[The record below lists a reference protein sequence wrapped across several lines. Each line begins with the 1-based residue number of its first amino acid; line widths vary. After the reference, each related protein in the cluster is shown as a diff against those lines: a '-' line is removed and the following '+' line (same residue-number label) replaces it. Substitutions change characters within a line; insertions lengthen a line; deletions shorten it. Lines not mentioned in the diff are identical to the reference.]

1 MGVDSKT
8 VMAFLFRKL
17 PLFAFTL
24 LIAACGQQGQQ
35 QAGPGKGPGGPPAGM
50 PPPEVDVVV
59 VQPGQAA
66 ITRELPGRL
75 AATRTAQVRA
85 RIEGIV
91 EKRLFTEGSDVKEGQ
106 ALYQIG
112 ARSYQSSFEAAQADR
127 EAAKLLVDR
136 YKPLLAISAISQQEL
151 DLANAKLK
159 QADASLTRARIDLE
173 NTTVPAPIAGR
184 IGRSFVTEG
193 ALVGRGE
200 ATPLAVIEQI
210 DPIYVNFT
218 QSSADLLRIQQQLKS
233 GKLKPAQAEKIELIL
248 EDGSAYSSAGKL
260 VFSDLAVD
268 PATGS
273 VSLRALFQNPRR
285 ELLPGSFVRV
295 RFPEALADNVILV
308 PQKAVQTGPMGQFV
322 SVVNAEGKVMATPIV
337 TRGTSGQNFIVVQGL
352 QGGEQVIVNGLQKA
366 RPGTVAKPVVMG
378 QK

>member
-1 MGVDSKT
+1 MSSIRHT
-8 VMAFLFRKL
+8 LSILALAFLV
-17 PLFAFTL
+17 T
-24 LIAACGQQGQQ
+24 ACGQGGEQKS
-35 QAGPGKGPGGPPAGM
+35 APAKNAGGPPSGM
-50 PPPEVDVVV
+50 PPPEVDVMV

-106 ALYQIG
+106 TLYQID
-112 ARSYQSSFEAAQADR
+112 ARSYQAAFDAARADR
-127 EAAKLLVDR
+127 EAAHLLVSR
-136 YKPLLAISAISQQEL
+136 YKPLLEISAISQQEF

-159 QADASLTRARIDLE
+159 QADAALTRATIDLE
-173 NTTVPAPIAGR
+173 NTKVPAPIAGR
-184 IGRSFVTEG
+184 IGRSFISEG
-193 ALVGRGE
+193 ALIGRGE

-218 QSSADLLRIQQQLKS
+218 QSSADVLRIQQQLKA
-233 GKLKPAQAEKIELIL
+233 GKLKPVQAAKIELLL
-248 EDGSAYSSAGKL
+248 EDGSVYPGKGDL

-273 VSLRALFQNPRR
+273 VSLRALFPNAQR

-295 RFPEALADNVILV
+295 RFPEAVADNVILV
-308 PQKAVQTGPMGQFV
+308 PQRAVQTGPMGQFV
-322 SVVNAEGKVMATPIV
+322 SVVNEEGKVIATPIV

-352 QGGEQVIVNGLQKA
+352 KGGEQVIVNGLQKA
-366 RPGTVAKPVVMG
+366 RPGSVARPVVLG

>member
-1 MGVDSKT
+1 MTCIQRQFPVIALS
-8 VMAFLFRKL
+8 
-17 PLFAFTL
+17 L
-24 LIAACGQQGQQ
+24 LLAACGQQGQQ
-35 QAGPGKGPGGPPAGM
+35 QAAPGKGPGGPGGPATVGM
-50 PPPEVDVVV
+50 PPPEVDVLV

-66 ITRELPGRL
+66 VTRELPGRL

-91 EKRLFTEGSDVKEGQ
+91 EKRLFAEGSDVKEGQ
-106 ALYQIG
+106 TLYQID
-112 ARSYQSSFEAAQADR
+112 ARSYQSAFDAAKADR
-127 EAAKLLVDR
+127 EAASLLVER
-136 YKPLLAISAISQQEL
+136 YRPLLEISAISRQEF
-151 DLANAKLK
+151 DLANARLK
-159 QADASLTRARIDLE
+159 QADAALTRATIDLE
-173 NTTVPAPIAGR
+173 NTRVPAPIGGR

-218 QSSADLLRIQQQLKS
+218 QSGADLLRIQRQLKS
-233 GKLKPAQAEKIELIL
+233 GALKPAQAPKIDLLL
-248 EDGSAYSSAGKL
+248 EDGSVYPGAGTL

-273 VSLRALFQNPRR
+273 VSLRAQFPNAQR

-295 RFPEALADNVILV
+295 RFPEAVAENVILV
-308 PQKAVQTGPMGQFV
+308 PQRAVQTGPIGQFV
-322 SVVNAEGKVMATPIV
+322 SVVNAEGKVIATPIV
-337 TRGTSGQNFIVVQGL
+337 TRGMSGQNFIVVQGL
-352 QGGEQVIVNGLQKA
+352 SGGEQVIVNGLQKA
-366 RPGTVAKPVVMG
+366 RPGSVARPVVIG

>member
-1 MGVDSKT
+1 MSIIRRT
-8 VMAFLFRKL
+8 L
-17 PLFAFTL
+17 PLLVTVL
-24 LIAACGQQGQQ
+24 LMAACGQQGQQ
-35 QAGPGKGPGGPPAGM
+35 GPQQQASPGKGAGGPPAGM
-50 PPPEVDVVV
+50 PSPEVDVIVA
-59 VQPGQAA
+59 QSGQAP

-91 EKRLFTEGSDVKEGQ
+91 EKRLFAEGSDVKEGQ
-106 ALYQIG
+106 ALYQID
-112 ARSYQSSFEAAQADR
+112 ARNYQSAFDAAKADR
-127 EAAKLLVDR
+127 ETAQLLVTR
-136 YKPLLAISAISQQEL
+136 YRPLLEIGAISKQEF

-159 QADASLTRARIDLE
+159 QAEAALTRAAIDVE

-233 GKLKPAQAEKIELIL
+233 GTLKAARTPTIELL
-248 EDGSAYSSAGKL
+248 LADGSVYPSEGQL

-273 VSLRALFQNPRR
+273 VSLRALFPNARR
-285 ELLPGSFVRV
+285 ELLPGAFVRV
-295 RFPEALADNVILV
+295 RFPEAVADNVILI
-308 PQKAVQTGPMGQFV
+308 PQRAVQTGPAGQFV
-322 SVVNAEGKVMATPIV
+322 SVVNDEGKVIPTPIV
-337 TRGTSGQNFIVVQGL
+337 TRGTSGQSFIVSQGL
-352 QGGEQVIVNGLQKA
+352 KGGEQVIVNGLQKA
-366 RPGTVAKPVVMG
+366 RPGSVVRPVVIG
-378 QK
+378 RK

>member
-1 MGVDSKT
+1 LKVLLMPSIRRTLSIVT
-8 VMAFLFRKL
+8 LAFFV
-17 PLFAFTL
+17 T
-24 LIAACGQQGQQ
+24 ACGQGGEQKAAPAKS
-35 QAGPGKGPGGPPAGM
+35 AGGAGAPPSGM
-50 PPPEVDVVV
+50 PPPEVDVIV

-66 ITRELPGRL
+66 ITRELAGRL

-91 EKRLFTEGSDVKEGQ
+91 EKRLFAEGSDVKEGQ
-106 ALYQIG
+106 ALYQID
-112 ARSYQSSFEAAQADR
+112 ARNYQSAFDAAKAGR
-127 EAAKLLVDR
+127 EAAHLTVSR
-136 YKPLLAISAISQQEL
+136 YKPLLEISAISQQEF

-159 QADASLTRARIDLE
+159 QADAALTRATLDLE
-173 NTTVPAPIAGR
+173 NTTVPAPISGR

-218 QSSADLLRIQQQLKS
+218 QSGADVLRVQQQLKA
-233 GKLKPAQAEKIELIL
+233 GKLRPVKAANIELLL
-248 EDGSAYSSAGKL
+248 EDGSVYPGKGQL

-273 VSLRALFQNPRR
+273 VSLRAEFPNVQR

-295 RFPEALADNVILV
+295 RFPEAVADNVILV
-308 PQKAVQTGPMGQFV
+308 PQRAVQTGPMGQFV
-322 SVVNAEGKVMATPIV
+322 SVVNGEGKVVATPIV

-352 QGGEQVIVNGLQKA
+352 KGGEQVIVNGLQKA
-366 RPGTVAKPVVMG
+366 RPGSVARPVVLG

>member
-1 MGVDSKT
+1 MPSFRYTFSLIAV
-8 VMAFLFRKL
+8 AFLL
-17 PLFAFTL
+17 G
-24 LIAACGQQGQQ
+24 ACGQGGQQ
-35 QAGPGKGPGGPPAGM
+35 QAGGPPNKGAGGPPAGM

-59 VQPGQAA
+59 VQAGQAA

-91 EKRLFTEGSDVKEGQ
+91 EKRIFTEGSDVKEGQ
-106 ALYQIG
+106 ALYQID
-112 ARSYQSSFEAAQADR
+112 ARNYQSAFDAAKADR
-127 EAAKLLVDR
+127 EAARLLVTR
-136 YKPLLAISAISQQEL
+136 YQPLLEIGAISKQEF

-159 QADASLTRARIDLE
+159 QSEAALTRAALDLE
-173 NTTVPAPIAGR
+173 NTTVPAPISGR

-218 QSSADLLRIQQQLKS
+218 QSSADLLRIQQQLKA
-233 GKLKPAQAEKIELIL
+233 GKLKPAQAPKIELLL
-248 EDGSAYSSAGKL
+248 EDGTAYSSNGQL
-260 VFSDLAVD
+260 VFTDLAVD
-268 PATGS
+268 PTTGS
-273 VSLRALFQNPRR
+273 VSLRALFSNPKR
-285 ELLPGSFVRV
+285 ELLPGGFVRV
-295 RFPEALADNVILV
+295 RFPEAVAENVILV
-308 PQKAVQTGPMGQFV
+308 PQRAVQTGPMGQFV
-322 SVVNAEGKVMATPIV
+322 SVVNAEGKVVATPIV

-352 QGGEQVIVNGLQKA
+352 QSGEQVIVNGLQKA
-366 RPGTVAKPVVMG
+366 RPGSMAKPVVMG

>member
-1 MGVDSKT
+1 MALIQRT
-8 VMAFLFRKL
+8 LPAFL
-17 PLFAFTL
+17 AAL
-24 LIAACGQQGQQ
+24 LIAACGQQGAQ
-35 QAGPGKGPGGPPAGM
+35 QAAPGKGAGGPQAGM
-50 PPPEVDVVV
+50 PPPEVDVIV
-59 VQPGQAA
+59 VQASQAP

-91 EKRLFTEGSDVKEGQ
+91 EKRLFTEGSDVKQGQ
-106 ALYQIG
+106 ALYQID
-112 ARSYQSSFEAAQADR
+112 ARGYQSTFDAAKADR
-127 EAAKLLVDR
+127 EAAQLLVNR
-136 YKPLLAISAISQQEL
+136 YKPLLQISAISQQEF
-151 DLANAKLK
+151 DLATAKLK
-159 QADASLTRARIDLE
+159 QSEAALIRATIDLE

-218 QSSADLLRIQQQLKS
+218 QSSSDLLRLQQQLKS
-233 GKLKPAQAEKIELIL
+233 GALKPAQAERIELLL
-248 EDGSAYSSAGKL
+248 EDGSTYSATGRL

-273 VSLRALFQNPRR
+273 VSLRAEFSNPRR
-285 ELLPGSFVRV
+285 ELLPGAFVRV
-295 RFPEALADNVILV
+295 RFPEAVADNVMLV
-308 PQKAVQTGPMGQFV
+308 PQRAVQTGPMGQFV
-322 SVVNAEGKVMATPIV
+322 SVVSNEGKVSATPV
-337 TRGTSGQNFIVVQGL
+337 LTRGTSGPNFIVVQGL
-352 QGGEQVIVNGLQKA
+352 KGGEQVIVNGLQKA
-366 RPGTVAKPVVMG
+366 RPGSMARPVVIG